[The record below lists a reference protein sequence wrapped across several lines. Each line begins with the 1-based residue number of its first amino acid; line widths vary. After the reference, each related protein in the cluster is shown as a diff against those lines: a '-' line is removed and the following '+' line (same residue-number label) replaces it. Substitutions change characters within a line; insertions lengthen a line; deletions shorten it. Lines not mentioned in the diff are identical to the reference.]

1 MAWSMRKPA
10 RSSGIS
16 AVSVR
21 GEFTSVGQ
29 TNHVILK
36 TAAVVPK
43 NRFTMPKLRTHSPL
57 LPLFLVFGLLLGA
70 CSETPDETNDEYSEW
85 SAEQFYNE
93 ARGALNEKRYDKAAK
108 LYEKLE
114 ARYPF
119 GKYAT
124 QSQLDVAYAYYKND
138 EPDSA
143 IAAADRFIKLNPAHP
158 NVDYAYYIKGLVN
171 YNRGIGFIDRFIPTD
186 SSQRDPGSTLDSFK
200 DFEELLRR
208 FPNSRYA
215 EDSRKRIISLRNNL
229 AMHEIHVA
237 DFYMRRGA
245 YLAAARRCAEVLRKY
260 QRTQAVPVALE
271 IMEQAYRKLG
281 MAQLADD
288 AKRVYEANYA
298 EGAPGQA
305 AKDVNYDPS
314 AVEKLWKFMGLEE

>member
-1 MAWSMRKPA
+1 MPNLRITLFPAW
-10 RSSGIS
+10 
-16 AVSVR
+16 
-21 GEFTSVGQ
+21 
-29 TNHVILK
+29 
-36 TAAVVPK
+36 
-43 NRFTMPKLRTHSPL
+43 L
-57 LPLFLVFGLLLGA
+57 LLALGLLFSA
-70 CSETPDETNDEYSEW
+70 CSTTQDETNDEFSAW
-85 SAEQFYNE
+85 TAEQFYKE
-93 ARGALNEKRYDKAAK
+93 AKDALLEKRYEKATK

-124 QSQLDVAYAYYKND
+124 QAQLDVAYAYYKND

-158 NVDYAYYIKGLVN
+158 HVDYAYYIKGLVN

-186 SSQRDPGSTLDSFK
+186 SSQRDPGATLDSYK

-215 EDSRKRIISLRNNL
+215 EDSRKRIIALRNNL
-229 AMHEIHVA
+229 AMYEIHVA
-237 DFYMRRGA
+237 DFSMRRGA
-245 YLAAARRCAEVLRKY
+245 YLAAARRCAEVIRKY

-281 MAQLADD
+281 MNPLADD
-288 AKRVYEANYA
+288 VKRVYEINYA
-298 EGAPGQA
+298 QGAPGQA

-314 AVEKLWKFMGLEE
+314 VVEKAWKLIGLEE

>member
-1 MAWSMRKPA
+1 
-10 RSSGIS
+10 
-16 AVSVR
+16 
-21 GEFTSVGQ
+21 
-29 TNHVILK
+29 
-36 TAAVVPK
+36 
-43 NRFTMPKLRTHSPL
+43 
-57 LPLFLVFGLLLGA
+57 LFLIFGLLLGA

-158 NVDYAYYIKGLVN
+158 NVEYAYYIKGLVN

-281 MAQLADD
+281 MTQLADD
-288 AKRVYEANYA
+288 AKRVYAANYA

-314 AVEKLWKFMGLEE
+314 VVEKVWKFMGLEE

>member
-1 MAWSMRKPA
+1 MS
-10 RSSGIS
+10 
-16 AVSVR
+16 
-21 GEFTSVGQ
+21 
-29 TNHVILK
+29 
-36 TAAVVPK
+36 
-43 NRFTMPKLRTHSPL
+43 HSPTQ
-57 LPLFLVFGLLLGA
+57 LFLAWMLLTLTLMLGA
-70 CSETPDETNDEYSEW
+70 CSDTKDETTDEYSEW
-85 SAEQFYNE
+85 TAEQFYRE
-93 ARGALNEKRYDKAAK
+93 ARDALNEKRWEKATK

-124 QSQLDVAYAYYKND
+124 QAQLDVAYAYYKND

-143 IAAADRFIKLNPAHP
+143 IAAADRFIKLNPSHP
-158 NVDYAYYIKGLVN
+158 SVDYAYYIKGLVN

-186 SSQRDPGSTLDSFK
+186 SSQRDPGSAMDAYK

-208 FPNSRYA
+208 FPDSRYA
-215 EDSRKRIISLRNNL
+215 DDSRKRLIALRNNL

-245 YLAAARRCAEVLRKY
+245 YLAAARRCGEVVRKY
-260 QRTQAVPVALE
+260 ERTQAVPVALE

-281 MAQLADD
+281 MTQLADD
-288 AKRVYEANYA
+288 AKRVYDANYS

-305 AKDVNYDPS
+305 AKDVNYEPS
-314 AVEKLWKFMGLEE
+314 AMQQAWDFLGMDKD

>member
-43 NRFTMPKLRTHSPL
+43 NRFPMPKLRTYSPIF
-57 LPLFLVFGLLLGA
+57 PLFLFFGLLLGA
-70 CSETPDETNDEYSEW
+70 CSDTPDETNDEYSEW

-281 MAQLADD
+281 MTQLADD
-288 AKRVYEANYA
+288 AKRVYAANYA

-314 AVEKLWKFMGLEE
+314 VVEKVWKFMGLEE

>member
-1 MAWSMRKPA
+1 MS
-10 RSSGIS
+10 
-16 AVSVR
+16 
-21 GEFTSVGQ
+21 
-29 TNHVILK
+29 
-36 TAAVVPK
+36 
-43 NRFTMPKLRTHSPL
+43 HSPTQ
-57 LPLFLVFGLLLGA
+57 LFLAWMLLTLTLMLGA
-70 CSETPDETNDEYSEW
+70 CSDTKDETTDEYSEW
-85 SAEQFYNE
+85 TAEQFYRE
-93 ARGALNEKRYDKAAK
+93 ARDALNEKRWEKATK

-124 QSQLDVAYAYYKND
+124 QAQLDVAYAYYKND

-143 IAAADRFIKLNPAHP
+143 IAAADRFIKLNPSHP
-158 NVDYAYYIKGLVN
+158 SVDYAYYIKGLVN

-186 SSQRDPGSTLDSFK
+186 SSQRDPGSALDAYK

-208 FPNSRYA
+208 FPDSRYA
-215 EDSRKRIISLRNNL
+215 EDSRKRLIALRNNL

-245 YLAAARRCAEVLRKY
+245 YLAAARRCAEVVRKY
-260 QRTQAVPVALE
+260 ERTQAVPVALE

-281 MAQLADD
+281 MTQLADD
-288 AKRVYEANYA
+288 AKRVYDANYA

-305 AKDVNYDPS
+305 AKDVNYEPS
-314 AVEKLWKFMGLEE
+314 ALQKTWDFLGMDRD